1 MLHAPCTSQNKK
13 LLVFLL
19 LFWKSHL
26 EGPSWRNWEVEIFFL
41 PCKSQRKYAC
51 LCCVLSHVWLF
62 ATPWTVVHQSHVDCN
77 PPGSSV
83 QGIFQARI
91 LELVAISFSKG
102 FSPPRDQTCIAG
114 GFFGGSVVKNL
125 LVMQEM
131 WIQSLRHDFATKQH
145 HKSQRKYTCVINI
158 SILEET
164 TKIFFVRIKTPGVK
178 TSQETEPI

>member
-1 MLHAPCTSQNKK
+1 M
-13 LLVFLL
+13 
-19 LFWKSHL
+19 
-26 EGPSWRNWEVEIFFL
+26 
-41 PCKSQRKYAC
+41 
-51 LCCVLSHVWLF
+51 
-62 ATPWTVVHQSHVDCN
+62 VHQSHMDCS

-114 GFFGGSVVKNL
+114 GFFVGSVEKNL

-145 HKSQRKYTCVINI
+145 HKSQRKYACVINV

-164 TKIFFVRIKTPGVK
+164 TNIFFVRIKTPGVK